1 MSRLTS
7 SDLECDDLYFKTL
20 DPVNRRLSF
29 ANGEICILSDTVGFI
44 SDLPVCLFA
53 AFRST
58 LEEARYADI
67 ILHVID
73 TDANNVKKQR
83 LEVYKTLHEIG
94 VDSEILKYN
103 VIEVYNKIDKVQTYR
118 NRSLVSIR
126 TQNQNQLLI
135 TSNPRYYEV
144 TSWIESLNQEEGG
157 FDPNRVLASAL
168 DGMGMSKLKD
178 SLQMLIKRI

>member
-1 MSRLTS
+1 M
-7 SDLECDDLYFKTL
+7 
-20 DPVNRRLSF
+20 NRRLSF
-29 ANGEICILSDTVGFI
+29 PNGEICILSDTVGFI

-73 TDANNVKKQR
+73 ADANNVKRQR

-103 VIEVYNKIDKVQTYR
+103 VIEVYNKIDKVQSSR
-118 NRSLVSIR
+118 NRNLVSIM
-126 TQNQNQLLI
+126 TPNQNQLLI
-135 TSNPRYYEV
+135 TSNPRYHQI
-144 TSWIESLNQEEGG
+144 TSWIERLNQEEGG
-157 FDPNRVLASAL
+157 FDPKRVFISAL
-168 DGMGMSKLKD
+168 DGMGISKLKD
-178 SLQMLIKRI
+178 SLQVLMKRI